1 MYVRSAASG
10 LFRFFTTSE
19 MSYNVNYERWIMSLV
34 AIARRLPQDLQ
45 LPMLEFAEA
54 IEEDLRSR
62 LAVRRE
68 DFEAL
73 QATVRELADSH
84 RRAEQRL
91 DRLEA
96 VVAELAEAQKRT
108 EQRVAELAE
117 AQKRTEQRLDRLEA
131 IVAELAEAQKR
142 TEETLNKLIQRV
154 DRIEVKLS
162 GLVGDNL
169 ERKYR
174 ERAFSFL
181 GQVLRPVHSV
191 PLQDV
196 LPQLEARLTEAEIDE
211 LLPLDVL
218 LRGQVRQLPTRP
230 EIWLAME
237 VSAVV
242 DQGDVNRAVSRA
254 RLLTKAGLRALPA
267 VAGEEVTEGARL
279 LALRQKVV
287 VLQDGQRANWSE
299 ALEQAFSSEES

>member
-1 MYVRSAASG
+1 
-10 LFRFFTTSE
+10 
-19 MSYNVNYERWIMSLV
+19 MSLV

-54 IEEDLRSR
+54 IGEELRAQ

-68 DFEAL
+68 DFEVL
-73 QATVRELADSH
+73 QAAVRELAEAQK
-84 RRAEQRL
+84 RTEERL

-108 EQRVAELAE
+108 EQRVEELAE
-117 AQKRTEQRLDRLEA
+117 AQKRTEQRVE
-131 IVAELAEAQKR
+131 ELAEAQKR
-142 TEETLNKLIQRV
+142 TEETLNKLIMRF
-154 DRIEVKLS
+154 DRIEVKLG

-174 ERAFSFL
+174 ERAFAYL

-191 PLQDV
+191 SLQDL
-196 LPQLEARLTEAEIDE
+196 LPQLEARLTEAELDE

-218 LRGQVRQLPTRP
+218 LRGQVRELPNRP

-242 DQGDVNRAVSRA
+242 DQTDVERAVSRA
-254 RLLTKAGLRALPA
+254 RALAKAGLRTMPA
-267 VAGEEVTEGARL
+267 VAGEEFTEGARL
-279 LALRQKVV
+279 LAIRQKVLL
-287 VLQDGQRANWSE
+287 LQDGRRHNWLE
-299 ALEQAFSSEES
+299 ALEQLFDTDR

>member
-1 MYVRSAASG
+1 
-10 LFRFFTTSE
+10 
-19 MSYNVNYERWIMSLV
+19 MSLV

-54 IEEDLRSR
+54 IGEELRAQ

-68 DFEAL
+68 DFEVL
-73 QATVRELADSH
+73 QAAVRELAEAQK
-84 RRAEQRL
+84 RTEERL

-108 EQRVAELAE
+108 EQRVE
-117 AQKRTEQRLDRLEA
+117 
-131 IVAELAEAQKR
+131 ELAEAQKR
-142 TEETLNKLIQRV
+142 TEETLNKLIMRF
-154 DRIEVKLS
+154 DRIEVKLG

-174 ERAFSFL
+174 ERAFAYL

-191 PLQDV
+191 SLQDL
-196 LPQLEARLTEAEIDE
+196 LPQLEARLTEAELDE

-218 LRGQVRQLPTRP
+218 LRGQVRELPNRP

-242 DQGDVNRAVSRA
+242 DQTDVERAVSRA
-254 RLLTKAGLRALPA
+254 RALAKAGLRTMPA
-267 VAGEEVTEGARL
+267 VAGEEFTEGARL
-279 LALRQKVV
+279 LAIRQKVLL
-287 VLQDGQRANWSE
+287 LQDGRRHNWLE
-299 ALEQAFSSEES
+299 ALEQLFDTDR

>member
-1 MYVRSAASG
+1 
-10 LFRFFTTSE
+10 
-19 MSYNVNYERWIMSLV
+19 MSLV

-54 IEEDLRSR
+54 VEEDLRAK

-73 QATVRELADSH
+73 QATVRELAEAQK
-84 RRAEQRL
+84 RTEQRVDRL
-91 DRLEA
+91 EAVVAELAEAQKRTEERLNRLEA

-108 EQRVAELAE
+108 EQRVEELAE

-142 TEETLNKLIQRV
+142 TEETLNTLIMRV
-154 DRIEVKLS
+154 DRIEVKLG
-162 GLVGDNL
+162 GLIGDNL

-174 ERAFSFL
+174 ERAFAYL

-191 PLQDV
+191 SLQDL
-196 LPQLEARLTEAEIDE
+196 LPQLEARLSDAELDE

-218 LRGQVRQLPTRP
+218 LRGQVRELPNKP

-242 DQGDVNRAVSRA
+242 DQTDVERAVSRA
-254 RLLTKAGLRALPA
+254 RTLAKAGLRTMPA
-267 VAGEEVTEGARL
+267 VAGEEFTEGARL
-279 LALRQKVV
+279 LAIRQKVLM
-287 VLQDGQRANWSE
+287 LQDGRRHNWLE
-299 ALEQAFSSEES
+299 ALEQLFDTAAR

>member
-1 MYVRSAASG
+1 
-10 LFRFFTTSE
+10 
-19 MSYNVNYERWIMSLV
+19 MSLV

-54 IEEDLRSR
+54 VEEDLRAK

-73 QATVRELADSH
+73 QATVRELAEAQK
-84 RRAEQRL
+84 RTEQRVDRL
-91 DRLEA
+91 EAVVAELAEAQKRTEERLNRLEA

-108 EQRVAELAE
+108 EQRVE
-117 AQKRTEQRLDRLEA
+117 
-131 IVAELAEAQKR
+131 ELAEAQKR
-142 TEETLNKLIQRV
+142 TEETLSKLIMRV
-154 DRIEVKLS
+154 DRIEVKLA

-174 ERAFSFL
+174 ERAFAYL

-191 PLQDV
+191 SLQDL
-196 LPQLEARLTEAEIDE
+196 LPQLEARLTEAELDE

-218 LRGQVRQLPTRP
+218 LRGQVRELPNRP

-242 DQGDVNRAVSRA
+242 DQTDVERAVSRA
-254 RLLTKAGLRALPA
+254 RTLAKAGLRTMPA
-267 VAGEEVTEGARL
+267 VAGEEFTEGARL
-279 LALRQKVV
+279 LAIRQKVLM
-287 VLQDGQRANWSE
+287 LQDGRRHNWLE
-299 ALEQAFSSEES
+299 ALEQLFDTEGR

>member
-1 MYVRSAASG
+1 
-10 LFRFFTTSE
+10 
-19 MSYNVNYERWIMSLV
+19 MSLV
-34 AIARRLPQDLQ
+34 AIARRLPQDFQ

-54 IEEDLRSR
+54 IEEDMRAQ

-73 QATVRELADSH
+73 QSTVPELAESH
-84 RRAEQRL
+84 HRAGQRL
-91 DRLEA
+91 DRVEA
-96 VVAELAEAQKRT
+96 VVAELAEAQKH
-108 EQRVAELAE
+108 
-117 AQKRTEQRLDRLEA
+117 
-131 IVAELAEAQKR
+131 

-162 GLVGDNL
+162 GLVDDNL

-174 ERAFSFL
+174 EQAFSFL
-181 GQVLRPVHSV
+181 GQALRPVHRV
-191 PLQDV
+191 PLQDL
-196 LPQLEARLTEAEIDE
+196 LPQLEARLTEAEVDE

-218 LRGQVRQLPTRP
+218 LRGQARQLPARP

-242 DQGDVNRAVSRA
+242 DQGDVNRAISRA

-279 LALRQKVV
+279 LALRQNVPL
-287 VLQDGQRANWSE
+287 LQDGQRANWSE
-299 ALEQAFSSEES
+299 ALEQFFVAQES

>member
-1 MYVRSAASG
+1 
-10 LFRFFTTSE
+10 
-19 MSYNVNYERWIMSLV
+19 MSLV
-34 AIARRLPQDLQ
+34 AIARRLPEDLQ

-54 IEEDLRSR
+54 LEEDLRAK

-73 QATVRELADSH
+73 QAAVRELAEAQ
-84 RRAEQRL
+84 RRTEQRL
-91 DRLEA
+91 EELAEAQRRTEQRLEALAEAQRRTEERLEALAEAQRRTEERLDHLEA
-96 VVAELAEAQKRT
+96 VVARLAEAQ
-108 EQRVAELAE
+108 L
-117 AQKRTEQRLDRLEA
+117 
-131 IVAELAEAQKR
+131 R

-154 DRIEVKLS
+154 DRIEVKLG

-174 ERAFSFL
+174 ERAFAFL

-191 PLQDV
+191 PLQDL
-196 LPQLEARLTEAEIDE
+196 LPQLEARLTEAEVDE

-218 LRGQVRQLPTRP
+218 LRGQVRHLPSRP

-242 DQGDVNRAVSRA
+242 DQSDVERAVNRA
-254 RLLTKAGLRALPA
+254 RLLNKAGLRAMPA
-267 VAGEEVTEGARL
+267 AAGEEFTEGARL
-279 LALRQKVV
+279 LAIRQRVLL
-287 VLQDGQRANWSE
+287 LQDGHRYNWSE
-299 ALEQAFSSEES
+299 ALEQLFTAGEG